1 MVSPLWTAEIVWHD
15 IALASA
21 FWEDFSWSPGG
32 FLHEFTVAP
41 PLHSFVTLELIGRTC
56 PGGST
61 FARGAVERGTAKSWS
76 LHQPVALTGPDL
88 VSEVMFSGCPLLSKF
103 FGIISCLAS
112 QEVAFRC
119 LDCVPWIRSATP
131 FCVSQRELSAMNFW
145 YVFSARVPLE
155 AAKF

>member
-41 PLHSFVTLELIGRTC
+41 PPHSFVTLELIGRTC

-61 FARGAVERGTAKSWS
+61 FAWGAVERGTAKSWS

-88 VSEVMFSGCPLLSKF
+88 VSEVMFSGCPLFVQVFWYYFL
-103 FGIISCLAS
+103 FGITGGGIPMFGLCTLD
-112 QEVAFRC
+112 QKCNIFLCFTERAFY
-119 LDCVPWIRSATP
+119 D
-131 FCVSQRELSAMNFW
+131 ELLICFLCTCTFGS
-145 YVFSARVPLE
+145 
-155 AAKF
+155 